1 MEGIEYQVTDK
12 IKTSFISPESYN
24 TVSCTFI
31 IYNRLPNSHSHKHW
45 KTKMIEDF

>member
-24 TVSCTFI
+24 TVSCFLGNLQT
-31 IYNRLPNSHSHKHW
+31 LQ
-45 KTKMIEDF
+45 T